1 MTTKREAEPVQEA
14 EDEKFAALVARIT
27 DESSWSREEVAELIK
42 AGRIVPTLE
51 GFVFLPPPAAPM
63 SATEVSERLR
73 AQARKEGRMAVIRS
87 IYHVHV
93 RGKGPSLLGNAP
105 NFSGGRLDA
114 FDYAKE
120 AAERTGLA
128 IVEMGA
134 NAPANFDKPGI
145 YVRPEVF
152 DENRPGEYRC
162 FRTYGSHY

>member
-1 MTTKREAEPVQEA
+1 MVVKKTVAQEEAIEGEG
-14 EDEKFAALVARIT
+14 EEFAATVARIA

-63 SATEVSERLR
+63 SATEVTEQLR

-105 NFSGGRLDA
+105 NFSGGRMDA
-114 FDYAKE
+114 LQYARESADKL
-120 AAERTGLA
+120 RLP
-128 IVEMGA
+128 IVETGA
-134 NAPANFDKPGI
+134 NAPANFDKPSV
-145 YVRPEVF
+145 YVRAEVF

-162 FRTYGSHY
+162 MRTYG